1 MHPRFTDKS
10 ILVSGAGAGI
20 GRAASLGFAAEGGLL
35 VAADRDAAAAE
46 RTAEMIRDLGGSAL
60 AVTAD
65 VTNTADIE
73 RMVASTVEEYGR
85 LDIAFNNAGIAGE
98 FGLALDE
105 TSDDQWDAVVSVN
118 LTAVF
123 AAMRSEIPVMR
134 AQGGGV
140 IVNTASVASLIGTPR
155 AAAYTATKHGVLGL
169 TRAAALEVVGDGIRI
184 NAICP
189 GATRTNM
196 LETIFES
203 PGMEDIMMSSQP
215 IGRLAS
221 PEEIATLVL
230 TLASDDAAFMV
241 GAALVADGGLSVG

>member
-1 MHPRFTDKS
+1 M
-10 ILVSGAGAGI
+10 
-20 GRAASLGFAAEGGLL
+20 
-35 VAADRDAAAAE
+35 
-46 RTAEMIRDLGGSAL
+46 
-60 AVTAD
+60 
-65 VTNTADIE
+65 
-73 RMVASTVEEYGR
+73 
-85 LDIAFNNAGIAGE
+85 
-98 FGLALDE
+98 
-105 TSDDQWDAVVSVN
+105 
-118 LTAVF
+118 
-123 AAMRSEIPVMR
+123 MR